1 MPPYTKPDV
10 LFVEM
15 TGNDESYTNDNKTY
29 GFFDPFVVD
38 AEPKLLS
45 VDGTTMVNVTGIGFV
60 NSGNTQVLYN
70 NRSDP
75 IECGDSGS
83 CVKSARFVDKN
94 TLETSSFP
102 QASVKYSAV
111 GQSVMWDPV
120 YIDATVTGTGFT

>member
-1 MPPYTKPDV
+1 VPPYTKPDV

-15 TGNDESYTNDNKTY
+15 TVNDESYTSDNKTY

-45 VDGTTMVNVTGIGFV
+45 VDGTTLVNVTGIGFV
-60 NSGNTQVLYN
+60 NSGNTAVLYN

-75 IECGDSGS
+75 ISCGDS
-83 CVKSARFVDKN
+83 CVKSARFIDKN

-102 QASVKYSAV
+102 QANVKYDAV
-111 GQSVMWDPV
+111 G
-120 YIDATVTGTGFT
+120 